1 MAAQNNVLP
10 TAGIFTADPAE
21 ENMEAICHDKGKQ
34 IHIEKCCG
42 KIQNRYWKKTDTIIL
57 LFYYNDHVL
66 SINMSF

>member
-42 KIQNRYWKKTDTIIL
+42 KIQNRYWKKTDT
-57 LFYYNDHVL
+57 D
-66 SINMSF
+66 